1 MSEEGI
7 STSSV
12 WKIIGIIA
20 VIAAV
25 LAGVYVILSKPKPEE
40 VSQETQIWW
49 IASDPHVGYYRDN
62 ALTALQVGINDVN
75 EYVEKVEGVNVDHA
89 ILLGD
94 LIHES
99 NIYTGMFLRAMDNL
113 KVENWYYILGNH
125 DYNQSAEA
133 GRKWTENLLPEVD
146 TTLDVMGMKWILIS
160 DHAGDTN
167 NLNPPEYDGGT
178 MPENIKG
185 WFLNEV
191 LNSDKPVF
199 VFSHQPPTQW
209 EVWTDNLQD
218 KVTGSELRAWFYGHL
233 HEWQGSWYENQ
244 VLILS
249 DRSLDWAFHFNSVFM
264 FLNRVGNDVNVTLK
278 FRDDENHLWIKVPFQ
293 VAPSQVDNIDN
304 ITFSVK
310 VS

>member
-1 MSEEGI
+1 VII
-7 STSSV
+7 S
-12 WKIIGIIA
+12 

-25 LAGVYVILSKPKPEE
+25 LVGVYVILSRPKAGE
-40 VSQETQIWW
+40 VSRETQVWW
-49 IASDPHVGYYRDN
+49 IASDPHVGYFQAAY
-62 ALTALQVGINDVN
+62 ALTDLQVGIDDVN
-75 EYVEKVEGVNVDHA
+75 EYVEKIEGVNVDHA

-94 LIHES
+94 LVHES
-99 NIYTGMFLRAMDNL
+99 NIYTGKFLQAMSNL
-113 KVENWYYILGNH
+113 NVDNWYYILGNH
-125 DYNQSAEA
+125 DYNQNA
-133 GRKWTENLLPEVD
+133 GNKSENKWTENLLPEVD

-178 MPENIKG
+178 MPENVQA
-185 WFLNEV
+185 WFLSEV

-218 KVTGSELRAWFYGHL
+218 KVTSSELRAWFYGHI
-233 HEWQGSWYENQ
+233 HAWGGYWFENQ
-244 VLILS
+244 VLVFS
-249 DRSLDWAFHFNSVFM
+249 DCSLDWVHNHQSVFM
-264 FLNRVGNDVNVTLK
+264 FLDRVGNDVNVTLK

-293 VAPSQVDNIDN
+293 GENIEN
-304 ITFSVK
+304 ISFSVK